1 MMFLTEYQ
9 TEICPL
15 ALTCNYT
22 PPLPTPQA
30 IAIICKK
37 EKTLWKLEGDL
48 FSGGAKCLKLLLKD
62 DEPEKV
68 CSIKNMEDAVWNNDS
83 WGKKREDI

>member
-22 PPLPTPQA
+22 PPTPPQA

-48 FSGGAKCLKLLLKD
+48 FSGGAKCLKVLLKD

-68 CSIKNMEDAVWNNDS
+68 CSIKNMEDAVRNDDS
-83 WGKKREDI
+83 WKNMEDI